1 MSTYDKSVVTE
12 IRRKTSNGFTE
23 AMPIGTR
30 QNYVGALLNSSN
42 HNLEEQSILGV
53 DYSAVIW
60 SDTEDVY
67 HMTKKFYNE
76 TSQSISS
83 NGYYILF
90 VTDYSASIK
99 EKETELDEDI
109 LYVRPT
115 TDSSFALVSDN
126 VDLNIYDDE
135 GHIKVDSDF
144 VTIRQE
150 VLCFRTDVTDT
161 SDTQSNTDI
170 VISTKLIDKKI
181 EASGKI
187 RYRQRIIDSLNN

>member
-23 AMPIGTR
+23 AIPIGTQ

-76 TSQSISS
+76 TSQSLSN

-99 EKETELDEDI
+99 EKEAELDENI
-109 LYVRPT
+109 LYIRPT
-115 TDSSFALVSDN
+115 TDSSFSLVSDN
-126 VDLNIYDDE
+126 VDLNIYDEE
-135 GHIKVDSDF
+135 GHIKIDSDF

-150 VLCFRTDVTDT
+150 ILCFRVDVTNT
-161 SDTQSNTDI
+161 SDTQINTDI

-181 EASGKI
+181 ESSGKI
-187 RYRQRIIDSLNN
+187 RYRQRIIDNLNN